1 MFTRVSALCLVAGAI
16 GGYAVAGS
24 SVTAQNAAP
33 RLAPPFVNQGD
44 ELMLIVLPDKT
55 EHGAC
60 TIADIQGSWIRCAT
74 NDRFASRPVQEWWN
88 LQDALRLQKR
98 EK

>member
-1 MFTRVSALCLVAGAI
+1 MFSRFSALWLVVGAI
-16 GGYAVAGS
+16 CGYAVAGS
-24 SVTAQNAAP
+24 SVTAQNAAANS
-33 RLAPPFVNQGD
+33 RPPFVNQGD
-44 ELMLIVLPDKT
+44 ELALVVLRDKT

-88 LQDALRLQKR
+88 LQYALRLQKR

>member
-1 MFTRVSALCLVAGAI
+1 MFSRVSALCLVAGAI

-24 SVTAQNAAP
+24 SVTAHNVA
-33 RLAPPFVNQGD
+33 RSVPPFLNQGD
-44 ELMLIVLPDKT
+44 ELMLVVLRDKA

-60 TIADIQGSWIRCAT
+60 TVAEIQGSWIRCAPR
-74 NDRFASRPVQEWWN
+74 DAFAARPVQEWWN
-88 LQDALRLQKR
+88 LHYALRLQKR